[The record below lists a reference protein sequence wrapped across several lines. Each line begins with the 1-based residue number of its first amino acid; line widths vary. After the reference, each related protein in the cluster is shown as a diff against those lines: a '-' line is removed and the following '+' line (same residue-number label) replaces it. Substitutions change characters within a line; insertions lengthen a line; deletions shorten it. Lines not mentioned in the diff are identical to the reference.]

1 MKRYLV
7 YLEPAE
13 EGGYVV
19 SCPDFPGC
27 VTQGESRD
35 EALEMI
41 RDAIQ
46 GYVVSLEKQGEPVP
60 PGIAKNVEEV
70 EAVELR

>member
-7 YLEPAE
+7 YLELAE

-27 VTQGESRD
+27 VTQGDTRD

-46 GYVVSLEKQGEPVP
+46 GYIVSLEKHGEPVP
-60 PGIAKNVEEV
+60 EKEV
-70 EAVELR
+70 KHGWV

>member
-7 YLEPAE
+7 YLESAE

-27 VTQGESRD
+27 VSQGETRD

-46 GYVVSLEKQGEPVP
+46 GYIVSLEKYGEAVP
-60 PGIAKNVEEV
+60 PGIDEKVEEV
-70 EAVELR
+70 EAVEV

>member
-7 YLEPAE
+7 YLELAE

-19 SCPDFPGC
+19 SCPDFTGC
-27 VTQGESRD
+27 VTQGETRD

-46 GYVVSLEKQGEPVP
+46 GYIVSLEKHGEPVP
-60 PGIAKNVEEV
+60 PGIDENVEKV
-70 EAVELR
+70 EAVEI